1 MKKIYNTMNKKFTL
15 ITNMTRLLALIFLFS
30 LSIQSWAVTTSDYSS
45 LNGKSGSTLWSAVH
59 SFTLVGYSSLG
70 YDGLWTAYKTTDSY
84 MSGSTYKIYDMY
96 GGCSFTYSTNQCG
109 SYSGECSCYNRE
121 HSIPKSWW
129 GGGTTNQGCDIFHV
143 VPTDGQINN
152 TRSNYAFGEVATAS
166 KTHNTN
172 GMVNKLGTAKSI
184 TIENTMLGTSAT
196 KSCSSSPVFEPDDEY
211 KGDFARG
218 YMGTLLHWTSV
229 SMTQGDGSSI
239 FSGTNT
245 EAGHWG
251 LTEYGIALL
260 LKWHRQDPV
269 SQREIDRNNG
279 IQSTQGNRNPFIDY
293 PILAEYIWG
302 KYAGN
307 TFNTSNAVGSF
318 ESAFTPGVSD
328 GDKTSSTTPTLAVSA
343 TSITMDPVAVNGT
356 STTTF
361 TVTGA
366 NLTSTI
372 SISVSGSYY
381 SVTPTTITAA
391 NANKSNTIT
400 VTYHPTATGT
410 HNGTITI
417 SSSGATSKSVS
428 VSGTCTTVYTATWLA
443 NGSNFHSNT
452 AASGTS
458 PSMPSDTPDDCSG
471 TNGKK
476 FVGWTAQNSVNGDAP
491 SDLFTS
497 SAPAITAN
505 TTFRAVYA
513 TATTVSGGGTVNDT
527 INNAKTTSSLGGTAT
542 STWVS
547 EFTITG
553 NTGAKYTIR
562 SMGINGATDYAMQWN
577 ANGYLYCS
585 QLPTNGGK
593 LKSVTVTA
601 KAAKNVTIYGNS
613 TAYTAKATATSC
625 GTLSASTSGA
635 TYTFDTDYYG
645 IGINGAASSTQIVS
659 IIISYN
665 GGSSTTYSDYS
676 TSCSSSSCT
685 PVAATASFASNSK
698 TTTCGGSVSNA
709 FTTNSDATPT
719 FTSSNT
725 SVATVDNSGT
735 VTVVGAGTTTITG
748 SVAATTCYTG
758 GASASYTL
766 TVNRTTTTA
775 SFNSP
780 TTTLNKGASA
790 TNVVTTNSD
799 ATVTYTS
806 SNPSVATVNS
816 SGKVTAVSA
825 GTTTITAT
833 IPQNSCYTSKTA
845 TYTLTVYDFQATAAT
860 NVTSS
865 SFTANWTSAGANSYS
880 LDVYYGTISSTTEN
894 RDTTWVSESFD
905 SNQGDFTIENVSIG
919 SLSYVW
925 SRKTYNNNGY
935 MNGSAY
941 VSSTNNAA
949 ESWLLS
955 PEIDLTNATSVTVS
969 FDGAAKFQNGTLSDE
984 ITLWIA
990 EEPSSTFNSSE
1001 WTQITIPTYPA
1012 TGSWTFV
1019 STGNID
1025 ITAYKDKKIKL
1036 AVKYLSTSSAADT
1049 YELDNFLVTGK
1060 YNKIT
1065 NTSSITHVTGYPK
1078 SVTGTSASVTGL
1090 NASTTYYYTVTPNG
1104 GSESNVIEVTTSAEA
1119 CSATLTVQ
1127 YEDTQGTGAIQ

>member
-1 MKKIYNTMNKKFTL
+1 
-15 ITNMTRLLALIFLFS
+15 MTRLLALIFLFS
-30 LSIQSWAVTTSDYSS
+30 LSIQSWAVSSSNYSS
-45 LNGKSGSTLWSAVH
+45 LNGTSGSTLWSAVH
-59 SFTLVGYSSLG
+59 SFTLSGYSSLG
-70 YDGLWTAYKTTDSY
+70 YDGLWTAYKTTDVY
-84 MSGSTYKIYDMY
+84 PTGHANAGKIWDMY
-96 GGCSFTYSTNQCG
+96 GGCSFTYSSDQCG

-129 GGGTTNQGCDIFHV
+129 GGGTSNQGCDIFHV
-143 VPTDGQINN
+143 VPTDGKVNGM
-152 TRSNYAFGEVATAS
+152 RSNYAFGEVSSATYS
-166 KTHNTN
+166 YN
-172 GMVNKLGTAKSI
+172 GSQLGSAKSI
-184 TIENTMLGTSAT
+184 TITNTMLGTSVT
-196 KSCSSSPVFEPDDEY
+196 KNCSSSPVFEPIDEY

-229 SMTQGDGSSI
+229 SMTQGDGSAI

-269 SQREIDRNNG
+269 SQKEIDRNNG
-279 IQSTQGNRNPFIDY
+279 IESTQGNRNPFIDY

-328 GDKTSSTTPTLAVSA
+328 GDKSSTTPTLAVSA

-356 STTTF
+356 STATF

-381 SVTPTTITAA
+381 SVSPTTITSA
-391 NANKSNTIT
+391 NANKTNTIT

-417 SSSGATSKSVS
+417 SSTGATSKSIS
-428 VSGTCTTVYTATWLA
+428 VSGQCTTVYTATWMA
-443 NGSNFHSNT
+443 NGSAFHSNT

-505 TTFRAVYA
+505 TTFCAVYA
-513 TATTVSGGGTVNDT
+513 TASTVSGGGTVNDT
-527 INNAKTTSSLGGTAT
+527 INNAKTTSSLGGTST

-547 EFTITG
+547 EFTVTG

-601 KAAKNVTIYGNS
+601 KATKNVTIYGNS

-645 IGINGAASSTQIVS
+645 IGVNGAASSTQIVS
-659 IIISYN
+659 IIISYD

-685 PVAATASFASNSK
+685 PVAATASFASSSK
-698 TTTCGGSVSNA
+698 TATCGGSVSNA

-725 SVATVDNSGT
+725 SVATVDNSGA
-735 VTVVGAGTTTITG
+735 VTVVGQGSTTITG
-748 SVAATTCYTG
+748 SVAATTCFTG

-775 SFNSP
+775 TFNSP

-806 SNPSVATVNS
+806 SSPSVATVNS
-816 SGKVTAVSA
+816 NGKVTAVGA

-833 IPQNSCYTSKTA
+833 IPQNSCYTAKTA

-860 NVTSS
+860 NVTSN

-894 RDTTWVSESFD
+894 RDTTWLSDSFD

-925 SRKTYNNNGY
+925 SQKTYNNNGY
-935 MNGSAY
+935 MNASAY
-941 VSSTNNAA
+941 VSSTNYAA

-955 PEIDLTNATSVTVS
+955 PEIDLTNATSVTLS

-990 EEPSSTFNSSE
+990 EEPSNTFDASE
-1001 WTQITIPTYPA
+1001 WTQLTIPTYPTA
-1012 TGSWTFV
+1012 GSWNFV
-1019 STGNID
+1019 STGDID
-1025 ITAYKDKKIKL
+1025 ITSYKDKVVKL
-1036 AVKYLSTSSAADT
+1036 AIRYLSTTSGADT
-1049 YELDNFLVTGK
+1049 YEMDNFLITGK
-1060 YNKIT
+1060 YNKTT
-1065 NTSSITHVTGYPK
+1065 NTSTITHVSGYPK
-1078 SVTGTSASVTGL
+1078 TVSGTSASVTGL
-1090 NASTTYYYTVTPNG
+1090 DPSTTYYYTVTPNG
-1104 GSESNVIEVTTSAEA
+1104 GSESNVIEVTTSEEA
-1119 CSATLTVQ
+1119 SCSATITVQ
-1127 YEDTQGTGAIQ
+1127 YEDTQGTGEIQ

>member
-1 MKKIYNTMNKKFTL
+1 
-15 ITNMTRLLALIFLFS
+15 MTRLLALIFLFS

-45 LNGKSGSTLWSAVH
+45 LNGKSGSTLYSAVNTRAH
-59 SFTLVGYSSLG
+59 SGYSG
-70 YDGLWTAYKTTDSY
+70 MTYAGVWTAYQTTDVY
-84 MSGSTYKIYDMY
+84 PAGHAKAGKIWDMY
-96 GGCSFTYSTNQCG
+96 SNSTTFTYSTSQCG
-109 SYSGECSCYNRE
+109 NYSAEGDCYNRE
-121 HSIPKSWW
+121 HSIPKSWF
-129 GGGTTNQGCDIFHV
+129 GQSNNPVSNSPGTDLFHLV
-143 VPTDGQINN
+143 ATDGYVNSK
-152 TRSNYAFGEVATAS
+152 RSNYAFGEVSSATYTS
-166 KTHNTN
+166 NSGCKV
-172 GMVNKLGTAKSI
+172 GSAKSI
-184 TIENTMLGTSAT
+184 TLSNTIINTSGST
-196 KSCSSSPVFEPDDEY
+196 TQSCSSSPVFEPMDEF

-218 YMGTLLHWTSV
+218 YFGTLLSWMNNS
-229 SMTQGDGSSI
+229 SYNNFTQESPGAAMFQSS
-239 FSGTNT
+239 FDAS
-245 EAGHWG
+245 HYYG
-251 LTEYGIALL
+251 LTAYGVVLL
-260 LKWHRQDPV
+260 LKWHREDPV
-269 SQREIDRNNG
+269 SQKEIDRNNAVEVK
-279 IQSTQGNRNPFIDY
+279 QGNRNPFIDY

-328 GDKTSSTTPTLAVSA
+328 GDKSSTTPTLAVSA

-356 STTTF
+356 STATF

-381 SVTPTTITAA
+381 SVSPTTITAA
-391 NANKSNTIT
+391 NANKTNTIT

-417 SSSGATSKSVS
+417 SSTGAADKSIS
-428 VSGTCTTVYTATWLA
+428 VSGQCTTVYTATWMA
-443 NGSNFHSNT
+443 NGSAFHSNT

-471 TNGKK
+471 GKV

-676 TSCSSSSCT
+676 TSCSSSACT
-685 PVAATASFASNSK
+685 PTAATASFASNSK
-698 TTTCGGSVSNA
+698 TTTCGGSVSNT

-735 VTVVGAGTTTITG
+735 VTIVGAGTTTITG

-825 GTTTITAT
+825 GSTTITAT

-1104 GSESNVIEVTTSAEA
+1104 GSESNVIEVTTSEEA

>member
-1 MKKIYNTMNKKFTL
+1 
-15 ITNMTRLLALIFLFS
+15 MTRLLALIFLFS

-45 LNGKSGSTLWSAVH
+45 LNGKSGSTLYSAVNTRAH
-59 SFTLVGYSSLG
+59 SGYSG
-70 YDGLWTAYKTTDSY
+70 MTYAGVWTAYQTTDVY
-84 MSGSTYKIYDMY
+84 PAGHAKAGKIWDMY
-96 GGCSFTYSTNQCG
+96 SNSTTFTYSTSQCG
-109 SYSGECSCYNRE
+109 NYSAEGDCYNRE
-121 HSIPKSWW
+121 HSIPKSWF
-129 GGGTTNQGCDIFHV
+129 GQSNNPVSNSPGTDLFHLV
-143 VPTDGQINN
+143 ATDGYVNSK
-152 TRSNYAFGEVATAS
+152 RSNYAFGEVSSATYTS
-166 KTHNTN
+166 NSGCKV
-172 GMVNKLGTAKSI
+172 GSAKSI
-184 TIENTMLGTSAT
+184 TLSNTIINTSGST
-196 KSCSSSPVFEPDDEY
+196 TQSCSSSPVFEPMDEF

-218 YMGTLLHWTSV
+218 YFGTLLSWMNNS
-229 SMTQGDGSSI
+229 SYNNFTQESPGAAMFQSS
-239 FSGTNT
+239 FDAS
-245 EAGHWG
+245 HYYG
-251 LTEYGIALL
+251 LTAYGVVLL
-260 LKWHRQDPV
+260 LKWHREDPV
-269 SQREIDRNNG
+269 SQKEIDRNNAVEVK
-279 IQSTQGNRNPFIDY
+279 QGNRNPFIDY

-343 TSITMDPVAVNGT
+343 NSVAVSAVPNGSNT
-356 STTTF
+356 VTF

-366 NLTSTI
+366 SLTSNITI
-372 SISVSGSYY
+372 SKSGTNSSLFTVSPTSISSNLNS
-381 SVTPTTITAA
+381 THTIT
-391 NANKSNTIT
+391 IT
-400 VTYHPTATGT
+400 YSPTATGT
-410 HNGTITI
+410 HTATIAIAST
-417 SSSGATSKSVS
+417 GAESKTVS
-428 VSGTCTTVYTATWLA
+428 VTGTCAAAKTVTWKV
-443 NGSNFHSNT
+443 NGSAVST
-452 AASGTS
+452 ESVASGGKVS
-458 PSMPSDTPDDCSG
+458 ALPSDPSVPSGCSG
-471 TNGKK
+471 KT
-476 FVGWTAQNSVNGDAP
+476 FVGWTNNAITSETDTKP
-491 SDLFTS
+491 TTLFTDVAGS
-497 SAPAITAN
+497 PTITADITFYAVFATGSGSGTTTYTLASSIASGDQVVIACN
-505 TTFRAVYA
+505 TQGVTAGALSNQILGNVSSTFSSDKSTITSLGSGTLIFTIGGTSGAYTLSTSDGALGA
-513 TATTVSGGGTVNDT
+513 TAVKKLAFGSGTTTWSISISSGTAT
-527 INNAKTTSSLGGTAT
+527 ITNTTSSYGTLYYNSGSPRFTTYTSSQTAIQLYKVTGGT
-542 STWVS
+542 SYS
-547 EFTITG
+547 GYIT
-553 NTGAKYTIR
+553 T
-562 SMGINGATDYAMQWN
+562 
-577 ANGYLYCS
+577 
-585 QLPTNGGK
+585 
-593 LKSVTVTA
+593 
-601 KAAKNVTIYGNS
+601 
-613 TAYTAKATATSC
+613 
-625 GTLSASTSGA
+625 
-635 TYTFDTDYYG
+635 
-645 IGINGAASSTQIVS
+645 
-659 IIISYN
+659 
-665 GGSSTTYSDYS
+665 
-676 TSCSSSSCT
+676 CSSGCT
-685 PVAATASFASNSK
+685 PIAATASFASNSK

-725 SVATVDNSGT
+725 SVATVDNSGA
-735 VTVVGAGTTTITG
+735 VTVVGQGTTTITG
-748 SVAATTCYTG
+748 SVAATTCFTG

-969 FDGAAKFQNGTLSDE
+969 FEGAAKYQNGTLSDE

-1001 WTQITIPTYPA
+1001 WTQITIPTYPT

-1104 GSESNVIEVTTSAEA
+1104 GSESNVIEVTTSEEA